1 MGTVRYVYLEVV
13 FTTLPTV
20 LPQLRNLVSQFITNP
35 NQTGKLVQAVILFRE
50 WVRNTLKI
58 VRIHQF
64 LNPLRFVAWLP

>member
-13 FTTLPTV
+13 FMTLPTV

-35 NQTGKLVQAVILFRE
+35 NQTGKLVHAVIIFRE

-58 VRIHQF
+58 IRIHQF
-64 LNPLRFVAWLP
+64 LNPLRILACLP